1 LFHWSRLTAKNG
13 RKKKPRK
20 QRNPDERA
28 FIGGTN
34 DRVLFITIAHTCVK
48 ERRGF
53 MISDYLYYLWQ
64 AIWNT
69 LIFNAGVY
77 EVVAQYPQ
85 TFWVTLGVA
94 ILGGASLLIG
104 QSIVLFINQVTPTRF
119 VLSMVLNGL
128 QFTISL
134 LVWAVLLTFLGDL
147 IFNIEIPLTI
157 STRIILL
164 TAAPYVF
171 GFFILMPYM
180 GLTIQ
185 KILQIWSLLITLQ
198 IVNFQYQTNL
208 LQALIIVGLGWLITI
223 LLGALLGRPVIFI
236 RDAIWKRIVGTT
248 LEQNV
253 RETYIRI
260 AKQKVDRITRQEL
273 EARGDS

>member
-1 LFHWSRLTAKNG
+1 
-13 RKKKPRK
+13 
-20 QRNPDERA
+20 
-28 FIGGTN
+28 
-34 DRVLFITIAHTCVK
+34 
-48 ERRGF
+48 

-147 IFNIEIPLTI
+147 IFNVEIPLAI

-208 LQALIIVGLGWLITI
+208 FQALIIVGLGWLITI

-236 RDAIWKRIVGTT
+236 RDAIWKRVVGTT